1 MLLLVLVSLLWAF
14 SFGLT
19 KGLTSGLD
27 GTFVA
32 TARLFLALL
41 VFLPFLRL
49 KGVNL
54 RTGLTLAG
62 IGAVQ
67 FGLMYLAYNESFRY
81 LPAYQVALFTITTP
95 ILVTLLAD
103 ALDRI
108 FRSRALF
115 AALLAMAGTAVVVF
129 QSGAPLGTIK
139 GFLLVQFA
147 NVTFAIGQVA
157 YKRLR
162 ANQSTLRDRDIFAL
176 LYAGAFAFTLPFAL
190 FRLDSATFTLTF
202 TFTQFTTFTLTQ
214 SLTLLYL
221 GVIASGL
228 GFFLWNKGATQVNT
242 GTLAVMNNAKVPLAV
257 ACSLLFF
264 GESADLPRL
273 LVSLTLLGIAVW
285 LAERKKP

>member
-1 MLLLVLVSLLWAF
+1 MYYLLTVSLLWAF

-19 KGLTSGLD
+19 KGLTAGLD

-32 TARLFLALL
+32 TARLGLALL

-49 KGVNL
+49 KGVSL
-54 RTGLTLAG
+54 RTGATLAG

-81 LPAYQVALFTITTP
+81 LPAYQVALFTLTTP

-103 ALDRI
+103 ALDRT
-108 FRSRALF
+108 FRRRALF

-129 QSGAPLGTIK
+129 QSGAPLGTLK

-147 NVTFAIGQVA
+147 NATFAVGQVG

-162 ANQSTLRDRDIFAL
+162 AKQPALHDRNIFAL
-176 LYAGAFAFTLPFAL
+176 LYAGAFVVAL
-190 FRLDSATFTLTF
+190 VALCLNGDLSVTLT
-202 TFTQFTTFTLTQ
+202 TKQAVTLT
-214 SLTLLYL
+214 YL

-228 GFFLWNKGATQVNT
+228 GFFLWNKGATQVGA
-242 GTLAVMNNAKVPLAV
+242 GTLAVMNNAKVPLGV

-273 LVSLTLLGIAVW
+273 AVSLALLATAVW
-285 LAERKKP
+285 LAEKR